1 MKSLMRVV
9 LDTNVVMSAIFFG
22 GVPFEV
28 LSAWHNGEFELVV
41 SEAVMAEYREI
52 AARMKAKFPSI
63 ESEIW
68 MRYIE
73 DHATMVSA
81 VPLATQVC
89 EDADDDV
96 FLACAI
102 AASAKIVCSG
112 DKHLLA
118 CNGWN
123 GVEVLTPRIFCNRL
137 QGL

>member
-1 MKSLMRVV
+1 MRAV

-22 GVPFEV
+22 GVPFKV
-28 LSAWHNGEFELVV
+28 LNAWHNGEFELVV

-63 ESEIW
+63 EPEIW

-102 AASAKIVCSG
+102 AACAKIVCSG

-123 GVEVLTPRIFCNRL
+123 GVEVLTPRLFCNRL
-137 QGL
+137 QGS

>member
-1 MKSLMRVV
+1 MRAV

-22 GVPFEV
+22 GVPFKV
-28 LSAWHNGEFELVV
+28 LNAWHNGEFELVV

-102 AASAKIVCSG
+102 AACAKIVCSG

-123 GVEVLTPRIFCNRL
+123 GVEVLTPRLFCNRL
-137 QGL
+137 QGS